1 MGRHHLINRIFK
13 NKTLGRAG
21 GRGAASGST
30 DETKLFDAGRLLV
43 ATTLL
48 LVMTGLIMV
57 YAASALKG
65 EQQFND
71 GFIFIRKQGL
81 VAILGLSIIFAIAK
95 IPMQVIERMAMPL
108 LACAILLLS
117 LIFIPGVY
125 TSGGGAERWISFGGF
140 RFQTSECAKLAL
152 VFFLAKNLSRRGF
165 NVHDLRVGVLPNL
178 IIFGF
183 LAVFMMKQPD
193 FGSTVL
199 MGLVLFSMLFVAG
212 LDWKYIFGA
221 FLASVAAITAA
232 IAVAPYRMARL
243 TSFLDPWGE
252 IKRGG
257 FQIIQSYLAFQN
269 GGLWGLG
276 LGESRQKLFFLPE
289 AHTDFILA
297 VLAEE
302 LGFLG
307 VTFLCLTFAYY
318 CFLGFRIAF
327 LQTKPFQ
334 RYLAFGLTA
343 TVGFQG
349 AINMA
354 VAMGLLP
361 TKGIPL
367 PFISSGAS
375 SLFMSLITTALLFRL
390 SKYEQHPSQS

>member
-1 MGRHHLINRIFK
+1 
-13 NKTLGRAG
+13 
-21 GRGAASGST
+21 
-30 DETKLFDAGRLLV
+30 
-43 ATTLL
+43 
-48 LVMTGLIMV
+48 
-57 YAASALKG
+57 
-65 EQQFND
+65 
-71 GFIFIRKQGL
+71 
-81 VAILGLSIIFAIAK
+81 
-95 IPMQVIERMAMPL
+95 
-108 LACAILLLS
+108 
-117 LIFIPGVY
+117 
-125 TSGGGAERWISFGGF
+125 
-140 RFQTSECAKLAL
+140 
-152 VFFLAKNLSRRGF
+152 
-165 NVHDLRVGVLPNL
+165 
-178 IIFGF
+178 
-183 LAVFMMKQPD
+183 MMKQPD

-390 SKYEQHPSQS
+390 SKYEHQPS

>member
-1 MGRHHLINRIFK
+1 MISVAK
-13 NKTLGRAG
+13 PSSATCEVNKLQSAG
-21 GRGAASGST
+21 QL
-30 DETKLFDAGRLLV
+30 LF

-48 LVMTGLIMV
+48 LVMSGLIMV

-71 GFIFIRKQGL
+71 AFFFIRKQGA
-81 VAILGLSIIFAIAK
+81 VALAGFASVALIAK
-95 IPMQVIERMAMPL
+95 VPMRFIERMTLPL
-108 LACAILLLS
+108 LVGSLILLA
-117 LIFIPGVY
+117 LIFVPGVY
-125 TSGGGAERWISFGGF
+125 KTGGGAARWISLAGF

-152 VFFLAKNLSRRGF
+152 VFFLAKNLSRKGF
-165 NVHDLRVGVLPNL
+165 NINSFKSGVLPNVFVFCL
-178 IIFGF
+178 FA
-183 LAVFMMKQPD
+183 LFMMKQPD

-199 MGLVLFSMLFVAG
+199 MGTVMVGMLFVAG
-212 LDWKYIFGA
+212 LDFRLIIGA
-221 FLASVAAITAA
+221 FFAALAAVVAAIL
-232 IAVAPYRMARL
+232 VAPYRLARL
-243 TSFLDPWGE
+243 TSFLDPWAQ
-252 IKRGG
+252 IKGGG

-269 GGLWGLG
+269 GGLMGSG

-307 VTFLCLTFAYY
+307 VTFICLAFAYY

-327 LQTKPFQ
+327 LQTHPF
-334 RYLAFGLTA
+334 RMYLAFGLTSMI
-343 TVGFQG
+343 GFQG
-349 AINMA
+349 AINMC
-354 VAMGLLP
+354 VAMGMLP

-375 SLFMSLITTALLFRL
+375 SLLMSLVATALLWRL
-390 SKYEQHPSQS
+390 TIEDHDEQKRRS

>member
-1 MGRHHLINRIFK
+1 MS
-13 NKTLGRAG
+13 LG
-21 GRGAASGST
+21 SSLT
-30 DETKLFDAGRLLV
+30 TKSDAEKLANAGRLLV

-48 LVMTGLIMV
+48 LIMTGLIMV

-71 GFIFIRKQGL
+71 AFIFIRKQG
-81 VAILGLSIIFAIAK
+81 AIALAGLLLMFFITK
-95 IPMQVIERMAMPL
+95 IPMRVIERMALPL
-108 LACAILLLS
+108 LVVSLGLLA
-117 LIFIPGVY
+117 LIFVPGVY
-125 TSGGGAERWISFGGF
+125 KSGGGAARWISFGGF

-152 VFFLAKNLSRRGF
+152 VFFLAKNLSRKNFHVNSLLTGI
-165 NVHDLRVGVLPNL
+165 LPN
-178 IIFGF
+178 IAIFGF
-183 LAVFMMKQPD
+183 FAVFMMRQPD

-199 MGLVLFSMLFVAG
+199 MGLVLLGMLFVAG
-212 LDWKYIFGA
+212 LDWRYIFGS
-221 FLASVAAITAA
+221 LAAALSGMTIA
-232 IAVAPYRMARL
+232 IAMKPYRLARL
-243 TSFLDPWGE
+243 TSFLDPWAE
-252 IKRGG
+252 IQRGG

-269 GGLWGLG
+269 GGFFGLG

-327 LQTKPFQ
+327 LQVRPFQ
-334 RYLAFGLTA
+334 MYLAFGLTA

-349 AINMA
+349 AINMG

-375 SLFMSLITTALLFRL
+375 SLLMSLVTTALLLRL
-390 SKYEQHPSQS
+390 TCNDHKKQPY